1 MEGADI
7 RQLDLSFVRSHLG
20 IVSQEPTLFDRSIAE
35 NIQYGDNSRAVTMEE
50 VVAAAQQANIHSF
63 VAALPAGYET
73 SVGSKGT
80 QLSGG
85 QKQRIAIARAL
96 IR

>member
-1 MEGADI
+1 METLDI
-7 RQLDLSFVRSHLG
+7 RQLNVRSVRSHIG

-35 NIQYGDNSRAVTMEE
+35 NIQYGDNSRLVGMEE
-50 VVAAAQQANIHSF
+50 VVAAAKQANIHSF
-63 VAALPAGYET
+63 VAALPLGYET
-73 SVGSKGT
+73 RVGAKGV

-96 IR
+96 VR